1 VLYPLQFSPELL
13 VDRPR
18 TDIDQRRRRRM
29 LLIGAAVVLIAA
41 AGISLA
47 MLDPLV
53 PEVDARTLFVDTVVR
68 GDLERRVRGAGIL
81 VPRDQRWIAADVEG
95 RVERVLVRPG
105 TEVKAETVLVELS
118 NPEVQQL
125 ADEAR
130 WALDAGRA
138 EQTSLRVRL
147 ESDVLDQRARI
158 AEARAESESA
168 RLQAEAEGRLAGQKI
183 ISDLQFARSRLTAE
197 QLAVRLQI
205 EEERL
210 LKLQDSIQAQLRAGN
225 ARVEQL
231 HRAWEHR
238 NGQVEALRVRAG
250 LDGVLQALQVDAG
263 QQLALGASIAR
274 VARPGSLIAELRIA
288 EIEAKDLEVGLK
300 ASIDTR
306 NGVIGGRVE
315 RVEPAVQNGT
325 VKVDVALEGAL
336 PMGARAD
343 LSVEGVIEIE
353 QLKNVLYVARPVNVQ
368 PEAAATLFRFS
379 GSSDALRTPVKFGKA
394 SVDRIVV
401 AEGLAEG
408 DRVIV
413 SDVGRFE
420 RHDRLTVD

>member
-1 VLYPLQFSPELL
+1 
-13 VDRPR
+13 VDILR
-18 TDIDQRRRRRM
+18 TDVDQRRRRRW
-29 LLIGAAVVLIAA
+29 LLMGAGAALATA
-41 AGISLA
+41 AGLALA
-47 MLDPLV
+47 MLDPMA
-53 PEVDARTLFVDTVVR
+53 PEVDARTLYVDTVTR
-68 GDLERRVRGAGIL
+68 GDLERRVRGAGVF

-105 TEVKAETVLVELS
+105 TEVAADTILVELS
-118 NPEVQQL
+118 NPQVQQQ

-138 EQTSLRVRL
+138 EQASLRVRL

-158 AEARAESESA
+158 AEARAESEAA

-183 ISDLQFARSRLTAE
+183 ISDLQLARSRLTAE

-210 LKLQDSIQAQLRAGN
+210 EKLQASIEAQLRAGL

-231 HRAWEHR
+231 RRAWEHR

-250 LDGVLQALQVDAG
+250 LDGVLQALAVESG

-274 VARPGSLIAELRIA
+274 VARPGSLLAELRIA
-288 EIEAKDLEVGLK
+288 EIEAKDLEVGLN
-300 ASIDTR
+300 ATIDTR
-306 NGVIGGRVE
+306 NGVVAGRVE
-315 RVEPAVQNGT
+315 RVEPAVRNGT
-325 VKVDVALEGAL
+325 VKVDVTLTGAL
-336 PMGARAD
+336 PVGARAD

-353 QLKNVLYVARPVNVQ
+353 HLENVLHVARPVNVQ
-368 PEAAATLFRFS
+368 PESPATLFRVS
-379 GSSDALRTPVKFGKA
+379 GSSDALRVPVKFGKA
-394 SVDRIVV
+394 SVDRIVI
-401 AEGLAEG
+401 ADGLDEG

-420 RHDRLTVD
+420 RHDRLTLD

>member
-29 LLIGAAVVLIAA
+29 LPIGAAVVLIAA

>member
-1 VLYPLQFSPELL
+1 M
-13 VDRPR
+13 DRAR

-29 LLIGAAVVLIAA
+29 LVIGAAVALVAV

-47 MLDPLV
+47 MLDPQV
-53 PEVDARTLFVDTVVR
+53 PEVDSRTLFVDTVVR

-95 RVERVLVRPG
+95 RVEHVLVRPG
-105 TEVKAETVLVELS
+105 TAVKADTVLVELS
-118 NPEVQQL
+118 NPQVGQM

-138 EQTSLRVRL
+138 EQASLRVRL

-158 AEARAESESA
+158 AEARADSESA

-183 ISDLQFARSRLTAE
+183 ISDLQLARSRLTAE

-210 LKLQDSIQAQLRAGN
+210 LKLRDSIQAQLRAGN

-231 HRAWEHR
+231 HRGWEHR
-238 NGQVEALRVRAG
+238 NGQVEALKVRAG

-288 EIEAKDLEVGLK
+288 ELEAKDLEVGLT

-306 NGVIGGRVE
+306 NGVIAGRVE

-325 VKVDVALEGAL
+325 VKVDVTLDGAL
-336 PMGARAD
+336 PLGVRAD
-343 LSVEGVIEIE
+343 LSVEGVIQIE
-353 QLKNVLYVARPVNVQ
+353 HLENVLHVARPVNVQ
-368 PEAAATLFRFS
+368 PETSATLFRVS
-379 GSSDALRTPVKFGKA
+379 GSSDALRVPVKFGKA
-394 SVDRIVV
+394 SVDRIVI

>member
-1 VLYPLQFSPELL
+1 ML
-13 VDRPR
+13 V
-18 TDIDQRRRRRM
+18 IG
-29 LLIGAAVVLIAA
+29 GAAVLVAA

-105 TEVKAETVLVELS
+105 TEVNADTVLVELS
-118 NPEVQQL
+118 NPQVQQL

-210 LKLQDSIQAQLRAGN
+210 VKLQDSIQAQLRAGN

-238 NGQVEALRVRAG
+238 NGQVEALKVRAG

-306 NGVIGGRVE
+306 NGVIEGRVE

-368 PEAAATLFRFS
+368 PEAAATLFRFA

-394 SVDRIVV
+394 SVDRIVI

>member
-1 VLYPLQFSPELL
+1 
-13 VDRPR
+13 
-18 TDIDQRRRRRM
+18 M
-29 LLIGAAVVLIAA
+29 LLIGGTVVLVAG

-47 MLDPLV
+47 MLDPSV
-53 PEVDARTLFVDTVVR
+53 PEVDSRTLFVDTVVR

-105 TEVKAETVLVELS
+105 TEVRFDTVLVELS
-118 NPEVQQL
+118 NPAVQQL

-210 LKLQDSIQAQLRAGN
+210 LKLRESIQAQLRAGN

-238 NGQVEALRVRAG
+238 NGQVEGLKVRAG

-274 VARPGSLIAELRIA
+274 VARPGSLMAELRIA
-288 EIEAKDLEVGLK
+288 EIEAKDLEVGLT

-306 NGVIGGRVE
+306 NGVIEGRVE

-336 PMGARAD
+336 PAGARAD
-343 LSVEGVIEIE
+343 LSVEGVIQIE
-353 QLKNVLYVARPVNVQ
+353 HLRNVLYVARPVNVQ
-368 PEAAATLFRFS
+368 PEATATLFRMS

-394 SVDRIVV
+394 SVDRIVI